1 METVKKQLLKHLDG
15 GEAFMPVSHMLNK
28 ISFDSINIRPA
39 GLPYSFYQLFYHIV
53 YTQKDI
59 VKFVCSEDYIKPK
72 WPDYYWPKD
81 KNCKN
86 PEQWENLKAEYFT
99 DKERLKNFVLDDA
112 HLLDAVVKNGK
123 DDQTLI
129 REILLVLEHTAYH
142 TGQLLIVLRL
152 LNLH

>member
-1 METVKKQLLKHLDG
+1 MEIIKNQLIKHLDG
-15 GEAFMPVSHMLNK
+15 GEAFMPVSEMLDK
-28 ISFDSINIRPA
+28 IPFDSINIRPA

-81 KNCKN
+81 RNCKN
-86 PEQWENLKAEYFT
+86 SKIWENLKAEYFT
-99 DKERLKNFVLDDA
+99 DKERLKNFTLEDVQSLGK
-112 HLLDAVVKNGK
+112 VVKNGK

-129 REILLVLEHTAYH
+129 REILLVIEHTAYH
-142 TGQLLIVLRL
+142 TGQLLVVLRL